1 MIKGLG
7 CDIVEH
13 GRVKLKLARIILT
26 EKELIEF
33 ESKVNQIEYLAS
45 RFAAKEA
52 IIKATNKKYL
62 LNDIEIYNNLDG
74 SPATNVEGITLSIS
88 HEKNYSIATAI
99 WQ

>member
-62 LNDIEIYNNLDG
+62 LNEIEIYNNLDG